1 MPDAF
6 HSNRSLLSTATNVTP
21 HDRFFSFPRKS
32 SQGVSLPSWLSPGSV
47 LLRKFVRSNNQDDL
61 VGEVELI
68 HVNPTY
74 AHIRYKDGRESTVSL
89 SDLAPCPRNT
99 SDIEH
104 SELEV
109 DKELSSDSQSIQSET
124 IEIPAT
130 SNTENDNKDIAKP
143 VEELLRSTRLRR
155 RPERYGFQDD

>member
-6 HSNRSLLSTATNVTP
+6 HSNRSLLSTAINVIP

-32 SQGVSLPSWLSPGSV
+32 SQRVSLPLWLSPGSV
-47 LLRKFVRSNNQDDL
+47 LLRKFVRSNKQDDL
-61 VGEVELI
+61 VEEVELN

-74 AHIRYKDGRESTVSL
+74 AHIRYKDGCESTVPL

-99 SDIEH
+99 LNIEH

-109 DKELSSDSQSIQSET
+109 DKELTSDSQSIQSET

-130 SNTENDNKDIAKP
+130 SNTENDNKDIVKP
-143 VEELLRSTRLRR
+143 VEEFLRTTRLRR
-155 RPERYGFQDD
+155 RPEKYGFQDD